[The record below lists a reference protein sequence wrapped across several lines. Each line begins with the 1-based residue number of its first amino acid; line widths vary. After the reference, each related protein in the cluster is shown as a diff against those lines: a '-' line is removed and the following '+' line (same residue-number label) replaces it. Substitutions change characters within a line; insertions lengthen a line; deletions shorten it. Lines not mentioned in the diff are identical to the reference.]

1 MGKYALMYKQ
11 SKELEA
17 FMKPSLSSFLFW
29 DCDNT
34 KIDYKKRVN
43 FILERV
49 FSMGTENDVR
59 EVVRYYG
66 IETIKKEIVKI
77 KVLDK
82 KTINYLSFT
91 FNIPKQEF
99 ACYRKNVYQNLY

>member
-1 MGKYALMYKQ
+1 
-11 SKELEA
+11 
-17 FMKPSLSSFLFW
+17 MKPVLSNFLFW
-29 DCDNT
+29 DCSQE
-34 KIDYKKRVN
+34 KLDYDKRVN

-49 FSMGTENDVR
+49 FSMGTEDDVR

-66 IETIKKEIVKI
+66 IDTIKKEIVKI

-91 FNIPKQEF
+91 FKIPKRRF
-99 ACYRKNVYQNLY
+99 SCFRKNVYQNLY